1 MSKLSQLGLSCAVML
16 PLLMLTGASS
26 EHSKKQVRENLDF
39 CSELQAN
46 NRGYVKGIV
55 TDVIRDSWNA
65 KNYYSTISNNQCE
78 FTILHRDHFMLRKPG
93 TRVKALVEME
103 SEGSGNLL
111 FDKVTEDLTIVD
123 TQGNTPEVKQVSF
136 SVPKD
141 ITDKMRGKKYFTIHT
156 SEASYEF
163 PEHVINKV
171 KPDIEQT
178 WYYQKGEFSNPVV
191 VDVE

>member
-1 MSKLSQLGLSCAVML
+1 MTKAKKLLISVGLL
-16 PLLMLTGASS
+16 IPLFFAIDQAAQ
-26 EHSKKQVRENLDF
+26 HSKKVVIGNLNT
-39 CSELQAN
+39 CEELSPN
-46 NRGYVKGIV
+46 TRGYVKGIV
-55 TDVIRDSWNA
+55 TDVRRDTWNA

-93 TRVKALVEME
+93 TRVKALVEVE
-103 SEGSGNLL
+103 SGGSGNLL
-111 FDKVTEDLTIVD
+111 FDKVTEDLTVVD
-123 TQGNTPEVKQVSF
+123 TTGNVPEVKTVKHT
-136 SVPKD
+136 VPKD

-163 PEHVINKV
+163 PEHVISKV

-178 WYYQKGEFSNPVV
+178 WYYQEGEFSNPVV